1 MLARKNILIFLKNGE
16 KKLFVPSIEETP
28 EECLENALSV
38 IERSDDEE
46 IEKHFFVDP
55 DFIDMNTVGSVYQT
69 KHGALMLERKSII
82 ETKVNEIRRNRSPLF
97 QGLDL
102 ESLMALED
110 NDSKKLD
117 KVVKTKKFLRDI
129 PQKHKLNMLP
139 KEKDILRCNLFNNV
153 MFITLTNSGSGYT
166 KPPTVTIDPPKQ
178 KDFIGFTARAVS
190 NVENNKISEIKLIDH
205 GSNYDFIPNV
215 SISPPDSEGGVQA
228 TAVAEISNIVE
239 IKS

>member
-1 MLARKNILIFLKNGE
+1 MLPKRNILIFLKDGG
-16 KKLFVPSIEETP
+16 KKLFVPSAEETS

-38 IERSDDEE
+38 IERSDVE
-46 IEKHFFVDP
+46 IEKHFLVDP
-55 DFIDMNTVGSVYQT
+55 DFIDMNTVNSAYQT
-69 KHGALMLERKSII
+69 KHGALMLERKSIVQ
-82 ETKVNEIRRNRSPLF
+82 TKIDEIRQNRVPLF
-97 QGLDL
+97 QDLDL
-102 ESLMALED
+102 QSLIALED
-110 NDSKKLD
+110 KDSKKLK
-117 KVVKTKKFLRDI
+117 KVVKNKNFLRDI

-178 KDFIGFTARAVS
+178 ENFIGFTAKAVPK
-190 NVENNKISEIKLIDH
+190 VENNRISEIELIDH
-205 GSNYDFIPNV
+205 GSNYNFIPNV

>member
-1 MLARKNILIFLKNGE
+1 MLAKRNILIFLKDGG
-16 KKLFVPSIEETP
+16 KKLFVPSREETS

-38 IERSDDEE
+38 IERSGVE
-46 IEKHFFVDP
+46 IEKHFLVDP
-55 DFIDMNTVGSVYQT
+55 DFIDMNTVNSAYRT

-82 ETKVNEIRRNRSPLF
+82 QSKVDEIRRNRAPLF
-97 QGLDL
+97 QDLDL
-102 ESLMALED
+102 QSLIALED
-110 NDSKKLD
+110 KNSKKLK
-117 KVVKTKKFLRDI
+117 KVIKNKKFLRDM

-153 MFITLTNSGSGYT
+153 MFITVTNSGSGYT

-178 KDFIGFTARAVS
+178 ENFIGFTARAVS
-190 NVENNKISEIKLIDH
+190 KVENNKISEVKLIDH
-205 GSNYDFIPNV
+205 GSNYTFVPDV
-215 SISPPDSEGGVQA
+215 SISPPDSEGGVRA

>member
-1 MLARKNILIFLKNGE
+1 MLAKRNILIFLKDGG
-16 KKLFVPSIEETP
+16 KKLFVPSDEETS

-38 IERSDDEE
+38 TERSGVE
-46 IEKHFFVDP
+46 IEKHFLVDP
-55 DFIDMNTVGSVYQT
+55 DFIDMNTVNSAYRT

-82 ETKVNEIRRNRSPLF
+82 QSKVDEIRRNRAPLF
-97 QGLDL
+97 QDLDL
-102 ESLMALED
+102 QSLIALED
-110 NDSKKLD
+110 KNSKKLE
-117 KVVKTKKFLRDI
+117 KVIKNKKFLRDM

-153 MFITLTNSGSGYT
+153 MFITVTNSGSGYT

-178 KDFIGFTARAVS
+178 ENFIGFTARAVS
-190 NVENNKISEIKLIDH
+190 KVENNKISEVKLIDH
-205 GSNYDFIPNV
+205 GSNYTLAPKV